1 MEATR
6 GREATGFLDMVLPPR
21 LEDAGLEDCALP
33 PDSIH
38 EAFRKAASAVKSR
51 GATFFHSDDEDDD
64 EPGCGDDP
72 FPDSAK
78 CSSEF
83 LASLPC
89 QDMSDVLVVGEPLD
103 PASDSVGGCVKVQ
116 EGRGEVVEGRDTVVV
131 GGDGVEAG
139 DGRGC
144 IDDELKGLEIGRKER
159 RKNEN
164 QEEEETGKEKPIL
177 VEGFA

>member
-6 GREATGFLDMVLPPR
+6 GGEATGFLEKVLPPR

-51 GATFFHSDDEDDD
+51 AAFFHSDDEDED
-64 EPGCGDDP
+64 EPGCLDDL
-72 FPDSAK
+72 FPDNAK
-78 CSSEF
+78 CSSDF

-89 QDMSDVLVVGEPLD
+89 PDMSDVLVVGEPSD
-103 PASDSVGGCVKVQ
+103 PASDSVGGCVKEK
-116 EGRGEVVEGRDTVVV
+116 EGGREVVEGRDAVVV

-144 IDDELKGLEIGRKER
+144 IDDELKGLEIGVKEKRK
-159 RKNEN
+159 KEN